1 MAELKS
7 RLRICQKILSD
18 LVMNGIGYGVRIME
32 MLATTA
38 TTTSIKVQV
47 IIAFNKNLSF
57 VFT

>member
-7 RLRICQKILSD
+7 RLRICQKILCD
-18 LVMNGIGYGVRIME
+18 LDMNGISYGVRIM
-32 MLATTA
+32 ARVA
-38 TTTSIKVQV
+38 TTTSIKAQV